1 MFMQMDNAKQVNA
14 ELDKLFLKQAET
26 LNAENLGDLTVEEL
40 LEYEQRYERIRE
52 LCARLLATKNLV
64 A

>member
-1 MFMQMDNAKQVNA
+1 MQMDIAKQVNA

-64 A
+64 V

>member
-1 MFMQMDNAKQVNA
+1 MQMSVSKRTQV
-14 ELDKLFLKQAET
+14 ELDELFSKQAKT
-26 LNAENLGDLTVEEL
+26 LRAESLGDLTVEEL

-52 LCARLLATKNLV
+52 LCTMLFAGRNLA